1 MIDVVLGTQWGDEG
15 KGKIVDYLSKDS
27 EIVARFQGGANAGHT
42 VVVNDIQYI
51 LHLVPSGVLYDNK
64 ICVVGNGVVL
74 DPISLVDE
82 INILSTKNITLENRF
97 FISERAHLILPYHR
111 LLDVV
116 KEISKGKN
124 KIGTTARGIGPS
136 YADKINR
143 VGILAIDLLNKET
156 LSDKVKKNI
165 QEKLEIITKINNISN
180 NKIKEILSSFKY
192 ENITLDY
199 FYDSEKIIDSDKLV
213 DYLFSIGEKLKNYVI
228 NTTDYLNNSLKQG
241 KKILAEGAQGTM
253 LDINFGS
260 YPFVTSSVTT
270 VGNVISGLGVGP
282 QNLDKITGIVKAYT
296 TRVGAGP
303 FPTEL
308 NDNFGENLRKK
319 GSEFGATTGRP
330 RRCGW
335 LDLMITKYS
344 CMLNGINS
352 IAITKLDVL
361 SGFDTIKFCKSYK
374 VNGEIVDHL
383 PYDLS
388 VAEPIYNELP
398 GWKEDISDIKNFDE
412 LPENAKK
419 YIKAIEDFLEV
430 RIDIVSVGPKREQT
444 IIRD

>member
-42 VVVNDIQYI
+42 VVVSDIQYI

-74 DPISLVDE
+74 DPISLIDE

-116 KEISKGKN
+116 KEISKGKD

-143 VGILAIDLLNKET
+143 VGILAIDLLNKEI

-199 FYDSEKIIDSDKLV
+199 FYDSEKIIDSEKLV
-213 DYLFSIGEKLKNYVI
+213 DYLFSIGEKLKNYII

-270 VGNVISGLGVGP
+270 VGNVVSGLGVGP
-282 QNLDKITGIVKAYT
+282 QNLEKITGIVKAYT

-308 NDNFGENLRKK
+308 NDNFGEELRKK

-374 VNGEIVDHL
+374 VNGKIVDNL